1 MTRER
6 IAEGLSMLVLGL
18 ANPGTLMDP
27 PDDWTAHEWA
37 YVKGLAS
44 GAILRLRDAIV
55 VIALEPDAVVVA
67 LSPDAVAVPRATVS
81 DVPGRS
87 QT

>member
-6 IAEGLSMLVLGL
+6 IAEGLQLLILAL
-18 ANPGTLMDP
+18 ANPGTLLDP
-27 PDDWTAHEWA
+27 PDGWEPYEWA

-44 GAILRLRDAIV
+44 GAVTQLAK
-55 VIALEPDAVVVA
+55 ALG
-67 LSPDAVAVPRATVS
+67 SSSTWNVS
-81 DVPGRS
+81 DVRS